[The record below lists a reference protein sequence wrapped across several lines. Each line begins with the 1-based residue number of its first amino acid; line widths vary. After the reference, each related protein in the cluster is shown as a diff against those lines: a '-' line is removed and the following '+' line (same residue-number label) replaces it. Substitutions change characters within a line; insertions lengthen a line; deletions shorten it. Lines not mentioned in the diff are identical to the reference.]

1 MKKTYEVFV
10 DKVIYKSTSVQVFA
24 ESKKAAEKQVAD
36 NFPESVRTAEEDW
49 FHNPLYLENPKF
61 KVSYSVE
68 VENEDIH

>member
-10 DKVIYKSTSVQVFA
+10 DKVIYRSTSVRVVA
-24 ESKKAAEKQVAD
+24 ENQKEAEKQVAG
-36 NFPESVRTAEEDW
+36 NFPKSAPVSEEDW
-49 FHNPLYLENPKF
+49 FPNPLYLENPKF